1 MKKTILLLSAGTL
14 VLIAVLAVY
23 FGGKPAA
30 ENREAMYAR
39 AKVFQDSIAN
49 VIKTSMDQV
58 AAPVAG
64 GQVVP
69 AVTPTSQGASTNT
82 AK

>member
-14 VLIAVLAVY
+14 VFIAVLAVY

-49 VIKTSMDQV
+49 TIKSSMDQA
-58 AAPVAG
+58 AAPVPG
-64 GQVVP
+64 GQVVTT
-69 AVTPTSQGASTNT
+69 VTPTSQGAPTNT